1 MLKFRIAILRKVL
14 VKYELSILTKDTTD
28 VRFHNLI
35 DVANAC
41 KDLANSIDEM
51 LKKKKDKECG

>member
-41 KDLANSIDEM
+41 EDLKSVIEKELN
-51 LKKKKDKECG
+51 KKR

>member
-14 VKYELSILTKDTTD
+14 IKYELSILTKDTD
-28 VRFHNLI
+28 DLVSENLV

-41 KDLANSIDEM
+41 KDLANNIDEM
-51 LKKKKDKECG
+51 LKKKR

>member
-14 VKYELSILTKDTTD
+14 VKYELSILTKDTAD
-28 VRFHNLI
+28 VVLHNLI

-51 LKKKKDKECG
+51 LKKKR

>member
-28 VRFHNLI
+28 VRLHNLV

-51 LKKKKDKECG
+51 LKKKR